1 MLKKYITRFGEIK
14 PRAYTSNS
22 VSTQKKLKTAI
33 LRARELGFV
42 AYKK

>member
-1 MLKKYITRFGEIK
+1 MIKKYITRFGEIK
-14 PRAYTSNS
+14 PRAYTNNA
-22 VSTQKKLKTAI
+22 VSTQKKLKTVI